1 MHRTYVFWYEVTG
14 CMVTCNVTTEQ
25 RCKYVHQYMMYIHQ
39 YMMYTHQ
46 YMMYVHQYMMYI
58 HH

>member
-46 YMMYVHQYMMYI
+46 YMMYVHQYMM
-58 HH
+58 